1 MPERA
6 PTTFFQTKSSRAW
19 LATVLVAP
27 LLAVACAGQSTSKPG
42 SDAAGGAGNGTGGAI
57 GTGGASTGAGGSGTG
72 GTTTG
77 TGGSAAGGTSGGS
90 DGGAG
95 RTVDGGADRGAMG
108 GMMRGPVTA
117 ATGTT
122 LVKVN
127 TSVKHQH
134 FEGWGTS
141 LCWWA
146 NHVGGWAEAKRNAL
160 VDNMVDATNGL
171 GYNVFRYNIG
181 GGENPTHTH
190 MGQFKN
196 IPGFEPSSGT
206 WDWTADANQRA
217 ILQRIVT
224 SGGTGVVLEAFSNS
238 PPYWMTNSSC
248 ASGATSGANNNL
260 RDDSYDAFADY
271 LTEVVKHYRDTWG
284 ITFRT
289 LEPLNEPN
297 ATWWV
302 ANGGQEGCRFDGA
315 HQPTILKAVNASL
328 TTKGLTGTTVAASDE
343 NSIDDG
349 YNIMRGYDAT
359 TLAGMSQMNVHT
371 YSGSMRANLRTLATT
386 DGKRLWTSESGPL
399 NQTLTDDTDAAVFMA
414 GRIITDLRDMQA
426 EAWVDWQVG
435 DPSTNWA
442 SYTLNDGQQSF
453 GFLRRFYMHAA
464 FSRYIRPGST
474 FVDGNN
480 ANMVAAVSPDGS
492 RVAIVVL
499 NSSTTASAGFT
510 FDLTSLPTVGSA
522 AEVHRV
528 SRTENLVSLTPL
540 GIQGFSFVATVAPY
554 SITTFV
560 VPMP

>member
-1 MPERA
+1 M
-6 PTTFFQTKSSRAW
+6 FF
-19 LATVLVAP
+19 LAP
-27 LLAVACAGQSTSKPG
+27 LLAAACAGRSPATPER
-42 SDAAGGAGNGTGGAI
+42 DAAPGAVTGDGGANGTGGS
-57 GTGGASTGAGGSGTG
+57 GTGGSGTG
-72 GTTTG
+72 GTATG
-77 TGGSAAGGTSGGS
+77 AGGAAGGTTGGS

-95 RTVDGGADRGAMG
+95 RVDSGTDRGADRGAVG

-122 LVKVN
+122 LVKVDAN
-127 TSVKHQH
+127 VHHQH

-146 NHVGGWAEAKRNAL
+146 NHVGGWADAKRNAL

-181 GGENPTHTH
+181 GGDDPTHTH

-196 IPGFEPSSGT
+196 IPGFEPKSGT

-217 ILQRIVT
+217 MLQRIVT
-224 SGGTGVVLEAFSNS
+224 SAGTGVVLEAFSNS
-238 PPYWMTNSSC
+238 PPYWMTNSGC

-260 RDDSYDAFADY
+260 RDDSYGAFADY

-297 ATWWV
+297 ATWW
-302 ANGGQEGCRFDGA
+302 AALGGQEGCRFA
-315 HQPTILKAVNASL
+315 AANQQTVLKAVNASL
-328 TTKGLTGTTVAASDE
+328 AAKGLTGTTVSASDE

-359 TLAGMSQMNVHT
+359 TLGGMSQMNVHS

-386 DGKRLWTSESGPL
+386 DGKRLWVSESGPL
-399 NQTLTDDTDAAVFMA
+399 NQTLADDTAAAVFMA
-414 GRIITDLRDMQA
+414 GRIMTDLRDLQA
-426 EAWVDWQVG
+426 EAWVDWQAG
-435 DPSTNWA
+435 DPSANWA

-453 GFLRRFYMHAA
+453 GFLRRYYMHAA

-474 FVDGNN
+474 FVDVNN

-492 RVAIVVL
+492 RVAIVVV
-499 NSSTTASAGFT
+499 NPSTTASAGFT

-528 SRTENLVSLTPL
+528 SRTENLVALTPL
-540 GIQGFSFVATVAPY
+540 TIQGWSFVATVAPY